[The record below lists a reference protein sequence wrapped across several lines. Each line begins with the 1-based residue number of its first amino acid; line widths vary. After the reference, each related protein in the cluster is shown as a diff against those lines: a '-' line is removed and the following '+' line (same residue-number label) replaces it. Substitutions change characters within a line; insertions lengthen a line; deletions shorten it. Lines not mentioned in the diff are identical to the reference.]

1 MTMMK
6 RLTALVLALA
16 TLCLTLAG
24 CGGGD
29 TTDNDAQSGG
39 STLVYGSGDYT
50 RINPAMDEHG
60 EINVLLFDGLTDHDG
75 TGQIVPRLAERWDYD
90 PDTMTYTFHLAQ
102 GVTWHD
108 GEPFTAADVKFTFE
122 AIMDPD
128 NGSENAPNYED
139 VTNITVIDDHTVSFT
154 LSAVNTAFLE
164 YMTMAILPRH
174 LLEGEDMQTAD
185 FFRAPVGTGPY
196 KLESWD
202 VGQSITL
209 VKNPDYFAGA
219 ANIDT
224 IVFKIVTDS
233 NAKTMQLQTGELD
246 LAQVTPKDAAAFEG
260 KTGYT
265 VYDMTTSDYRG
276 ILYNFN
282 NAYWQENADL
292 IPAISCAIDRQAIVD
307 AVLLGKGEVAYSP
320 LQRNI
325 YNDPDVERWDYDP
338 ARAEQLLTDAGCTRD
353 AEGFWQRNGAR
364 IGFTINASPDDQVRI
379 DMAQAAAQQLH
390 IHPTVH
396 HVAFKVPQLGVDVLV
411 TAALGVVHVIQLAED
426 HVKGLLQGVE
436 AGGLVVLVVVGLLYP
451 KVGVYQGQGLRGQIL
466 DLQVPHRVV
475 GGNVSQGRQTP
486 LGEPLVCVVVVEI
499 GHPLTGFAPE
509 LADVVAQGGTGDQSQ
524 VNEAAP
530 GLEGPG
536 YRHSHVVDSGDVV
549 QSLIGSYLH
558 TQPQQFVDV
567 LSPETAE
574 KLVVLLRHTAV
585 RELLFRA
592 EGKIQPGVEG
602 QGPLFG
608 VQQHLEELQVAQR
621 PIPLGRGVAMIR
633 RREKQGQCHLI
644 RIAEPPLR
652 RLWGQVAQQGPKGLQ
667 RRGTGK
673 AGADGGQ
680 GREDL
685 PPVHTAEDSLHIR
698 AAHTQLPQ
706 KVFFLKG
713 LRHLRPQCGAALP

>member
-6 RLTALVLALA
+6 RLTALMLALT

-75 TGQIVPRLAERWDYD
+75 TGQIVPRLAESWDYD
-90 PDTMTYTFHLAQ
+90 PDTLTYTFHLAQ

-379 DMAQAAAQQLH
+379 DMAQAAAQQLRAIGLDVQAAIPAEGIDWGGQECCIIGWGSPFDADDH
-390 IHPTVH
+390 TY
-396 HVAFKVPQLGVDVLV
+396 KVFGTDKGANYSGYSNAQVDE
-411 TAALGVVHVIQLAED
+411 ALTKA
-426 HVKGLLQGVE
+426 
-436 AGGLVVLVVVGLLYP
+436 
-451 KVGVYQGQGLRGQIL
+451 
-466 DLQVPHRVV
+466 
-475 GGNVSQGRQTP
+475 RQTDDP
-486 LGEPLVCVVVVEI
+486 AERAAAYAE
-499 GHPLTGFAPE
+499 FQQA
-509 LADVVAQGGTGDQSQ
+509 LA
-524 VNEAAP
+524 AAP
-530 GLEGPG
+530 AYTFFCYIDAIYVAAEHIQGIAP
-536 YRHSHVVDSGDVV
+536 D
-549 QSLIGSYLH
+549 
-558 TQPQQFVDV
+558 TV
-567 LSPETAE
+567 LG
-574 KLVVLLRHTAV
+574 HH
-585 RELLFRA
+585 
-592 EGKIQPGVEG
+592 GVG
-602 QGPLFG
+602 IFWN
-608 VQQHLEELQVAQR
+608 
-621 PIPLGRGVAMIR
+621 ICDWTI
-633 RREKQGQCHLI
+633 
-644 RIAEPPLR
+644 
-652 RLWGQVAQQGPKGLQ
+652 
-667 RRGTGK
+667 
-673 AGADGGQ
+673 
-680 GREDL
+680 
-685 PPVHTAEDSLHIR
+685 
-698 AAHTQLPQ
+698 
-706 KVFFLKG
+706 
-713 LRHLRPQCGAALP
+713 